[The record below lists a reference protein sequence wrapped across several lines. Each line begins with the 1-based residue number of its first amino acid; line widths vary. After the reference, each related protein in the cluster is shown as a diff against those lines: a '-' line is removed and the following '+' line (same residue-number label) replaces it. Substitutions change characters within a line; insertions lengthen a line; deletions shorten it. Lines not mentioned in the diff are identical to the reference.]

1 MPEPEY
7 DFVHNFVCLTI
18 RFKAPLRPYL
28 SGGPINDPLNGPIN
42 DPLNGLINGPLK
54 VIVGRV
60 YEIIVGSPG
69 IKIGEIAKQ
78 IDKSPSSVKRY
89 VKVLTDADLVE
100 YRDSKKTGGLYSKKE
115 IEK

>member
-7 DFVHNFVCLTI
+7 DFVQNFVCLTI
-18 RFKAPLRPYL
+18 RFKTPLRPYV
-28 SGGPINDPLNGPIN
+28 SGEPINGPIN

-54 VIVGRV
+54 VLVGRV

-69 IKIGEIAKQ
+69 IKKGEIAKQ
-78 IDKSPSSVKRY
+78 IDKSESSVKRY

-100 YRDSKKTGGLYSKKE
+100 YRDSKKTGGLYPKK
-115 IEK
+115 K